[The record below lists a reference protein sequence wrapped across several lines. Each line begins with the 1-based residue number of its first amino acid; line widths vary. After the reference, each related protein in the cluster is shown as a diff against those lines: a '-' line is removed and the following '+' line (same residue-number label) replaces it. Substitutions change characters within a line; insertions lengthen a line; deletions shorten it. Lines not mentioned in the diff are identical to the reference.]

1 MPQSSLDS
9 TDTTYS
15 ASGTLPMWLAA
26 IAVGATGAG
35 LLFDAD
41 PGLNWL
47 FCTTLTAALYV
58 ALARTYA
65 MRRVQPFTLGTMALA
80 ILLAG
85 AAVVTANGALHF
97 FIWVGVVTLFAT
109 ATVVNGGVPVNRL
122 GPAALAGAP
131 FRASVLIA
139 RETADRSGN
148 AARGVLRIDSHF
160 RMLRGIALALPIVV
174 VFFLLLGSADPTLSA
189 WRDDLARML
198 QDMESLGR
206 LGFFVM
212 LTGATL
218 GVYGI
223 AIRARPESGTE
234 LPSQCPRRSFA
245 DEERLIVLGSVALL
259 FAVFLVLQLSYLFG
273 NPGGRAGS
281 GMTLAEAVHRGFGEL
296 TIVVTLCAWIII
308 ASDRYS
314 IRGAR
319 EQHVRM
325 LGLILVTE
333 CLLLLASAWHR
344 LAAYAAAYGYTSLR
358 LYVAFY
364 IAATALG
371 LLFLAREIVASIDL
385 ARLTRRTA
393 LIAIGVLAFLGYWN
407 SAAWIVRQNVARFEA
422 TGQVDLQY
430 LAWQMSD
437 DALPEI
443 VRSIPQLPPNEAK
456 SLAEQ
461 LHKHYDTQLGPASPA
476 PAWYEWNLR
485 RDAARRAL
493 REIP

>member
-1 MPQSSLDS
+1 MSQSSLDS

-65 MRRVQPFTLGTMALA
+65 TRRVQPFTLGTMALA

-131 FRASVLIA
+131 FRASVLIV

-160 RMLRGIALALPIVV
+160 RMLRGIALALPIVRGFLHAAGLCRPHPV
-174 VFFLLLGSADPTLSA
+174 RMARRPRPDVAGHGVAWSTRVFRHAD
-189 WRDDLARML
+189 WRDARRVRHC
-198 QDMESLGR
+198 DP
-206 LGFFVM
+206 
-212 LTGATL
+212 
-218 GVYGI
+218 
-223 AIRARPESGTE
+223 ARPESGTE

-245 DEERLIVLGSVALL
+245 DEERLIVLSSVALL

-314 IRGAR
+314 I
-319 EQHVRM
+319 
-325 LGLILVTE
+325 
-333 CLLLLASAWHR
+333 
-344 LAAYAAAYGYTSLR
+344 
-358 LYVAFY
+358 
-364 IAATALG
+364 
-371 LLFLAREIVASIDL
+371 
-385 ARLTRRTA
+385 
-393 LIAIGVLAFLGYWN
+393 
-407 SAAWIVRQNVARFEA
+407 VARVNSTSA
-422 TGQVDLQY
+422 CS
-430 LAWQMSD
+430 A
-437 DALPEI
+437 
-443 VRSIPQLPPNEAK
+443 
-456 SLAEQ
+456 
-461 LHKHYDTQLGPASPA
+461 
-476 PAWYEWNLR
+476 
-485 RDAARRAL
+485 
-493 REIP
+493 